1 MDEKVVHMAHQIR
14 GDGAVKALCF
24 RGNRPINMRVAS
36 WTNRAE
42 AVTCKKCTRILKND
56 RDRD

>member
-1 MDEKVVHMAHQIR
+1 MNEKVVHMAHQIR

-24 RGNRPINMRVAS
+24 RGNRPINLRLAS

-42 AVTCKKCTRILKND
+42 AVTCKKCARILND
-56 RDRD
+56 LLDRG